1 MGEILGSHAKPI
13 IGIPIY
19 DEHTNQIEWTRE
31 RKIGLFARNRVQIVE
46 AIREMYENYEEITDS
61 VKEFSRNF
69 NGNGVSNTTKIV
81 SEILEDKK

>member
-1 MGEILGSHAKPI
+1 MGEILGGHARPI

-19 DEHTNQIEWTRE
+19 DEQTNQIEWVKE
-31 RKIGLFARNRVQIVE
+31 KKLGLFAQNRGQIVE
-46 AIREMYENYEEITDS
+46 AVSQMHENYEEYADS
-61 VKEFSRNF
+61 VKGFSRNF